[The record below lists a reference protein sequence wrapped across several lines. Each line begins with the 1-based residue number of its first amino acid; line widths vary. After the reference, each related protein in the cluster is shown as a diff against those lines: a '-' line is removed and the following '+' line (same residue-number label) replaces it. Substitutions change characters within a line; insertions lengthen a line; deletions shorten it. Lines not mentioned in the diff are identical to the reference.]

1 MKYLPFLIL
10 LIACTANQA
19 QAEQQVPSPI
29 PPLAQQRQA
38 AADAPVYHPVKAAPR
53 PDYTVFPIP
62 CEEPIKP
69 RDFPPLPDR
78 LEFSVTGT
86 QKDSPEKLQIRREFV
101 RILPDRNTRE
111 FPPAWTKR
119 VGDFGPPLR
128 PSQENAQYQNS
139 KH

>member
-1 MKYLPFLIL
+1 MKHLPFLIL

-29 PPLAQQRQA
+29 YPLAQQRQA

-53 PDYTVFPIP
+53 PDYTVLPIA

-78 LEFSVTGT
+78 LEFSVNGT
-86 QKDSPEKLQIRREFV
+86 QKVLPQNLPTRRLRWPVNPRLDNAVE
-101 RILPDRNTRE
+101 E
-111 FPPAWTKR
+111 FPPAWTKS
-119 VGDFGPPLR
+119 VGDFGPFRYPQ
-128 PSQENAQYQNS
+128 SQEIA
-139 KH
+139 K